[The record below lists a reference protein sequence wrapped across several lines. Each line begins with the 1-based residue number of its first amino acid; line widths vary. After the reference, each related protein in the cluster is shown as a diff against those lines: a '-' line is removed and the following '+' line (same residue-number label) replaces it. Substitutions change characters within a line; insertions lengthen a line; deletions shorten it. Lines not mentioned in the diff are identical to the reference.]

1 MVNTVNTMV
10 NTGVH
15 TQPTV
20 FHERIHLVNTVNT
33 YSGKDWW
40 GDTAATRP
48 VVDSAQALQW
58 GKGVHGVHRAE
69 SGSDYIRLP
78 VNPSNR
84 RYSLISMVAR
94 SRRYRDYRRY
104 RTGPPRRWQRGGA
117 RSPGISRCTEKFT
130 RETRFPTLPALPPFP
145 RLPALPRGHEQ

>member
-20 FHERIHLVNTVNT
+20 FHGRIHLVNTVNT

-40 GDTAATRP
+40 EDTAATRP

-69 SGSDYIRLP
+69 SGSDYIGLP
-78 VNPSNR
+78 VNPSNFR
-84 RYSLISMVAR
+84 CSLISMVAR
-94 SRRYRDYRRY
+94 SRRSRDYRRY
-104 RTGPPRRWQRGGA
+104 GAGPSRLVAARGT

-130 RETRFPTLPALPPFP
+130 RETRFP
-145 RLPALPRGHEQ
+145 RLPALPRGPEQ